1 MNIWIFLNR
10 YDADGQLL
18 SETSSPDGNS
28 VTYKYDDNGNL
39 ILMESKRG
47 KSVTRHD
54 FKYSD
59 GDHAVDYKR

>member
-1 MNIWIFLNR
+1 M
-10 YDADGQLL
+10 L